1 MNAALAIEEKA
12 AAWLARQDSGEWSPA
27 DQAALD
33 AWIEEDMANRV
44 AFLRLQSAWSR
55 ADRLAALR
63 GSNYSARPSRLLIGR
78 MAAGLAALALALGGG
93 FGVIKLAQPG
103 HAYST
108 EIGGHATVPLRDGTR
123 VELNT
128 DTRLRTSISA
138 DHRTVWLDRG
148 EAYFEV
154 AHDPAHPFV
163 VYAGPRRITVLGTK
177 FLVRREG
184 EGVEVAVVEGRVR
197 VDPMRQE
204 HAKPAVLTR
213 GDLALAKGEATLL
226 APPSIQKVETE
237 LSWREGM
244 LVFDH
249 STLADAVSEFN
260 RYNRRKLVVQGDAA
274 AKVRIGGSFE
284 AENIDA
290 FARLLQQAF
299 GLNVED
305 HGEEIV
311 ISG

>member
-12 AAWLARQDSGEWSPA
+12 AAWLARQDSGEWSSA

-33 AWIEEDMANRV
+33 AWIEADMAHRV
-44 AFLRLQSAWSR
+44 AFLRLQSTWSR

-63 GSNYSARPSRLLIGR
+63 GSDFGARPSRRMLGR
-78 MAAGLAALALALGGG
+78 IAAAIVAVAVAMGGG
-93 FGVIKLAQPG
+93 LGVIKVVQPG
-103 HAYST
+103 RAYST

-128 DTRLRTSISA
+128 DTKLRTSISD

-197 VDPMRQE
+197 VDPVRQE

-244 LVFDH
+244 LTFDH

-260 RYNRRKLVVQGDAA
+260 RYNRRKLVVEGDAA

-305 HGEEIV
+305 RGEEIV